1 MRVHT
6 SLVTTAIFVGLS
18 MLLPSGGQ
26 TNSFTFEKIADFT
39 TAIPD
44 GKKTFTGLHDLSA
57 NDHGFIVFRARGR
70 SGQRGIYSQIQG
82 APALVADANTVL
94 PGEAGL
100 LTSVRDLAMNSN
112 GQSVFEAKS
121 SSGQHGIY
129 ADVGGNITVIANLN
143 TPIPGGLGNFT
154 NLSAPLISDHG
165 QVFFRGEGDFDQ
177 RGIYSYKDGILSVTA
192 DRRTSIPDGRKV
204 YTNLRHLAINR
215 HGALAF
221 NGKGHTEQYG
231 IYTHVEGKLTRVA
244 DRNTPIPD
252 GIKTFKKFRKPSID
266 SENRVV
272 FKGKGH
278 FDQRGIYTYA
288 QGVLEVVANQ
298 NTPVPGG
305 NGNFSLF
312 GIPSIDNGYVAFIGS
327 GDNQGG
333 LYTTLGGSLK
343 KVLSTGE
350 GLDGKT
356 VSEIVFRPDGL
367 RGNTFAFKV
376 IFADSTRGLYLAS
389 LQHE

>member
-6 SLVTTAIFVGLS
+6 SLVTTALFLGLL
-18 MLLPSGGQ
+18 MLMPSRAQ

-39 TAIPD
+39 TAIPG
-44 GKKTFTGLHDLSA
+44 GKKTFTGVHDPFI
-57 NDHGFIVFRARGR
+57 NDYGVVVFRGRGR

-112 GQSVFEAKS
+112 GQSVLEAKS

-231 IYTHVEGKLTRVA
+231 IYLHPFGGQTHAGGRPQYPNSRWDK
-244 DRNTPIPD
+244 NFQ
-252 GIKTFKKFRKPSID
+252 K
-266 SENRVV
+266 
-272 FKGKGH
+272 
-278 FDQRGIYTYA
+278 
-288 QGVLEVVANQ
+288 
-298 NTPVPGG
+298 VP
-305 NGNFSLF
+305 
-312 GIPSIDNGYVAFIGS
+312 
-327 GDNQGG
+327 
-333 LYTTLGGSLK
+333 
-343 KVLSTGE
+343 
-350 GLDGKT
+350 
-356 VSEIVFRPDGL
+356 
-367 RGNTFAFKV
+367 
-376 IFADSTRGLYLAS
+376 
-389 LQHE
+389 